1 MTFLFQIRRKGN
13 KNISNMQIFLLFFA
27 KLQNIGNRILNF
39 RHFYINSP
47 VLYTMYIILTKSHAK
62 ISA

>member
-1 MTFLFQIRRKGN
+1 MTVLFQIRRKGN

-39 RHFYINSP
+39 CHFYINSP